1 MIYVIDGKE
10 EYFIKE
16 KINEIIKGKNAE
28 IVKFD
33 GSDKNFSI
41 DEMLEACESNSLF
54 SNETVVLVNQPYF
67 LNKRIEDKEL
77 ERLYRYI
84 DNPIYETDLIFYT
97 YEDNF
102 NSKLKAYKTVLGN
115 AQHIKLDGLDY
126 KNFNNYVKERIKQ
139 ENININNDALN
150 LLNTICKRD
159 ATLLN
164 QNLEILSLY
173 PEKITTQVINKLCVA
188 SDENEAFDLLNALTS
203 KDVSK
208 TISLSRKLMQS
219 NDSIYSVIGLIAN
232 QLRYLYNLAYL
243 QSIGKKK
250 SEILDITNSNEYR
263 LNLSLDVLKN
273 LSMNQIIELLANLS
287 DLDYKCKSDSS
298 LSEENRF
305 ELFILN
311 LLKKET
317 YASN

>member
-77 ERLYRYI
+77 ERLYQYI

-250 SEILDITNSNEYR
+250 SEILEITNSNKYR